1 MIIMMRLTGIIIVI
15 MIIMMRL
22 TAIIINNN
30 DNVTWF
36 IAVLSNEVTFT
47 LGKFLLF
54 KNAIVKKQ

>member
-1 MIIMMRLTGIIIVI
+1 

-54 KNAIVKKQ
+54 KNAIVKKQWVRSYFKSL